1 MGFQIRLESRG
12 TINCPLMFCTTGVFL
27 RTLMESDRCLK
38 GLTHVIIDQVHER
51 DRFTDVL
58 LGVFRLKLPQYPNLR
73 LILLSANMAPH
84 ALGNYFHQEKI
95 IKITMPS
102 SPVSELFLEDI
113 LTCTKFLSKQSILAG
128 GACEGELTLGPAT
141 VFDELIT
148 EAWFK
153 GSDNVFSHIMKLVRD
168 GAMSIDYQHSQ
179 TGITLLMAGAN
190 HGKIDVVKMAI
201 SLGANPTLQVKGM
214 TPYDLANEFARP
226 EVADLLLSY
235 SHVFSNEVGRNIN
248 IMEPSPVN
256 HNSTDDVLK
265 SFYAKYSQEHANLDL
280 IVEVLSFVQGYS
292 QPGAVLV
299 LLPAYSEVVELRDLL
314 IASTSSLKHK
324 LEVHTLH
331 GHLPPGDFK
340 KLFLPAPPNKRKV
353 ILATNIAE
361 TSISFDD
368 VICVIDSGLS
378 RDRENDV
385 VFTSPSKTQW
395 ISKVIVFIEFYE

>member
-1 MGFQIRLESRG
+1 MGYQIRLESRG
-12 TINCPLMFCTTGVFL
+12 TTNCPLMFCTTGVFL
-27 RTLMESDRCLK
+27 RTLIESDRCLK

-58 LGVFRLKLPQYPNLR
+58 LGVFRLKLVQYPDLR

-84 ALGNYFHQEKI
+84 TLGNYFHQDKI
-95 IKITMPS
+95 IKIPVQPS
-102 SPVSELFLEDI
+102 IPVSQLFLEDI
-113 LTCTKFLSKQSILAG
+113 LTCTKFLSKQSLLAG
-128 GACEGELTLGPAT
+128 AGRVEGELTMGPAT
-141 VFDELIT
+141 IFDELIT

-153 GSDNVFSHIMKLVRD
+153 GSDNVFSHILKLVRD

-179 TGITLLMAGAN
+179 TGITLLMASAN
-190 HGKIDVVKMAI
+190 HGKLDMVKMAI

-235 SHVFSNEVGRNIN
+235 GQVFSNEVGNNIN
-248 IMEPSPVN
+248 IMESSPVN
-256 HNSTDDVLK
+256 HNSPDDVLK

-280 IVEVLSFVQGYS
+280 IVEVLNFVQGYS

-299 LLPAYSEVVELRDLL
+299 LMPAYSEVVELRDMI
-314 IASTSSLKHK
+314 IASTSALKHK

-331 GHLPPGDFK
+331 GHLPPSDFK
-340 KLFLPAPPNKRKV
+340 KLYLPAPPNKRKV

-368 VICVIDSGLS
+368 VVCVIDSGLF

-385 VFTSPSKTQW
+385 VFTSPRKTQW
-395 ISKVIVFIEFYE
+395 ISKVVT